1 MYLFSKFGKNIDMKN
16 TDKQTMLKILFI
28 NSILIIFT
36 NAITMSNLL
45 IKQIPSMTIFIPA
58 ITLIILLLLSFFLP
72 KFKKSILKYVNK
84 NIFIKIVLII
94 YLTLST
100 LFILTSCFNLI
111 SRFFY
116 IKTPIF
122 LIILTTVLGM
132 VFLSKMPLNRM
143 LNLFFFIL
151 ILVVLYNFLKF
162 ITISK
167 GTSLIIDD
175 INFNYN
181 PILIIL
187 STIFPYLDTLILYLF
202 ISDSK
207 PLMNKKTFIYSS
219 IIITFFTTYSIL
231 ENFLY
236 LPPTILSKMF
246 YPVLFKYKALA
257 GGKYF
262 DNLTNILFTDTIILI
277 LFKGA
282 INLYTLRILLN
293 LKHKSNVFVSF
304 TIVFTLLLTGIYYL
318 KLLEVNLVLILGYI
332 LSGLLFIFYF
342 YLIYLKRKVKD
353 LV

>member
-45 IKQIPSMTIFIPA
+45 IKQIPSMTIFTPG

-72 KFKKSILKYVNK
+72 KFKKSILKHVNK
-84 NIFIKIVLII
+84 NIFIKTILII

-175 INFNYN
+175 ISFDSN

-202 ISDSK
+202 ISDNK